1 MKKGTEIP
9 GLHDFYHYIFKS
21 IMKQP
26 QLFVFWQE
34 LILGEQPGRKTGEQ
48 QITGKLL
55 ARFSYDSGCEAGRE

>member
-1 MKKGTEIP
+1 
-9 GLHDFYHYIFKS
+9 
-21 IMKQP
+21 MKQP